1 MKIDPRTEE
10 LLEIVRKR
18 VDPEQVDYVLGGA
31 LAMAAH
37 GYARHTSVV
46 DLFIVEKD
54 RHKVFRLLRDAGLQ
68 ISAVMSPFHYM
79 AVLPEHDDLDVRIDL
94 LFPTTEPEM
103 SAIDLPDRKS
113 ITQDTSP
120 LNIFSVDLLAIAK
133 FYSDRDEDE
142 ADLRAMYNRGIFDTQ
157 AVSRL
162 IRREIDEDDA
172 DDWDRLI
179 ERFGRRRPSRKKPSK
194 HIRCK

>member
-10 LLEIVRKR
+10 LLEIVRTR
-18 VDPEQVDYVLGGA
+18 VDPEQVDYALGGA

-37 GYARHTSVV
+37 GYARHTSDV
-46 DLFIVEKD
+46 DLFIAEKD
-54 RHKVFRLLRDAGLQ
+54 RHKIFRLLRDAGLE
-68 ISAVMSPFHYM
+68 ISAVMSPFHYI
-79 AVLPEHDDLDVRIDL
+79 AVLPEHGDLDVRIDL
-94 LFPTTEPEM
+94 LFPATEPEL

-120 LNIFSVDLLAIAK
+120 LNIFPVDLLAIAK

-157 AVSRL
+157 VVSDM

-194 HIRCK
+194 HIRRK